1 MKPALIDTD
10 ILSKFLK
17 GNEKVKKR
25 FKSYLRAYNCINFSI
40 ITYYEIISG
49 LKHKDANRQLNTFLE
64 FAAISN
70 ILPLTLQ
77 SSENSAVI
85 YANLRKK
92 GTPVDDIDLLIAGI
106 AIENNMIVVTNNTSH
121 FERIE
126 GLEVENWSSSIKNQV
141 TKP

>member
-10 ILSKFLK
+10 ILSRFLK
-17 GNEKVKKR
+17 GNTKVKEK
-25 FKSYLRAYNCINFSI
+25 FKNYLRTYNSINFSI
-40 ITYYEIISG
+40 ITYYEILSG
-49 LKHKDANRQLNTFLE
+49 LKHKDANKQMNIFLE
-64 FAAISN
+64 FASIN
-70 ILPLTLQ
+70 IIFPLTIQ

-85 YANLRKK
+85 YADLRKK

-126 GLEVENWSSSIKNQV
+126 GLEVENWSL
-141 TKP
+141 

>member
-17 GNEKVKKR
+17 GNTKVKEK
-25 FKSYLRAYNCINFSI
+25 FKNYLRAYNYINFSI

-49 LKHKDANRQLNTFLE
+49 LKHKDANKQINSFLE
-64 FAAISN
+64 FSAINN
-70 ILPLTLQ
+70 ILPLTIQ

-85 YANLRKK
+85 YAELRKK

-106 AIENNMIVVTNNTSH
+106 AIENNMMVITNNTSH

-126 GLEVENWSSSIKNQV
+126 GLEVENWSL
-141 TKP
+141 

>member
-10 ILSKFLK
+10 ILSIFLK
-17 GNEKVKKR
+17 GNTRVKEKIKN
-25 FKSYLRAYNCINFSI
+25 YLRAYNHINFSI

-49 LKHKDANRQLNTFLE
+49 LKHKDANKQMNSFLE
-64 FAAISN
+64 FASLNN
-70 ILPLTLQ
+70 ILPLTIQ

-85 YANLRKK
+85 YADLRKK

-126 GLEVENWSSSIKNQV
+126 GLDVENWSL
-141 TKP
+141 